1 MYLANLDNN
10 KQIKLYFVLYLY
22 IIQGVSKVRSDV
34 LSAFISEITKT
45 TFSKIKYVIPYPF
58 YIEWTKY

>member
-22 IIQGVSKVRSDV
+22 IIQGVSKVRSDF